1 VILVLFDWGGA
12 KRIVICYSY
21 YQAATF
27 FVAMKLRSRN
37 TDKKSPSPSEATTTT
52 ASFFGDTDSI
62 MSTTNDITA
71 SQQNNTTRRKKRSPL
86 QKLKSLHKNSSS
98 LSKANSISEARK
110 RAAQRNIPPS
120 FTTSKLSR
128 LQELKEAKLR
138 AEERHINGSGSS
150 SIASSSIRTTDTTTS
165 IMSVNGIEVQPIDD
179 ELLLKNNMSTFIT
192 SLFIH
197 TTLLQLIPYFNQYK
211 FTLSIVLTT
220 LQITSFHTLLN
231 SIFIYT
237 FDNINYGQ
245 LNIVKNLEYG
255 KLLYIIEVQ
264 KYTRLVSLS
273 IGLISVLI
281 GLGYSLFLN
290 VGIKWGCHFHFMSS
304 KMCSSSMSDKHEI
317 SLSWY
322 EQIYKTSTFITTR
335 LSVFTLAV
343 LLLGYVLLPNK
354 KKKKKSTNHDKKNNK
369 KRRDENK
376 TLQTMTS
383 VDEES
388 EEDDDDEGDD
398 SCNNSNDQQQRRR
411 KHNNGALTSWSVSFI
426 IATTI
431 AIIFYCSKGVTAT
444 SSSSSSLSPPSFAKR
459 KKSILVAGS
468 LNADTFLP
476 IHRFPSSGENLTL
489 LPGHQPLVDV
499 PGGKGCNQA
508 IACAKLSLSLFKE
521 KKKRAVVSF
530 LGQFGND
537 AAASIL
543 KSALL
548 DNNVYISTHS
558 GYSKVYPSG
567 RGYVMLVPKTGEV
580 SAVVSGGSNLYGW
593 ENWGVKNNDE
603 ETDSAS
609 SRQEDLLTDQDI
621 QDLVSEHSLL
631 LLQCEVPNFV
641 NVRLATAARKVNI
654 PVIVDVCGEDR
665 SMSRDLLEC
674 CDYLI
679 PNETELERLTNSF
692 QQEDSVELS
701 IDHDDMLEQ
710 IQAKIGPSLD
720 LTSIIK
726 SVKTLQRNGASNV
739 LVTLGS
745 KGSILIK
752 KEPHSILYQPACS
765 LPSRMAVVD
774 ETGAGDCYRA
784 GFVTALMEHKEVND
798 DVLQKCMK
806 FASAAGALA
815 VTRQGAV
822 PSIPSREE
830 VEELLNTADSSGKRT
845 EKAIPRG
852 GDTSDDDS
860 FPFMFGS
867 RLNSMKDRLD
877 LVDSP
882 MKTPRDY
889 VKRQATIQGLGCV
902 DFNYPQ
908 HFGDYWTPT
917 EAKKALDEVGL
928 IAGAV
933 CLRYPSKFARG
944 AMNHPDAEMRREA
957 IEITKQAAEAAR
969 ILGCNEV
976 VVWSAYDGYD
986 YPFQVS
992 YQEKWKQIVSAFREC
1007 CDAFPDI
1014 KWSLE
1019 FKPTDENTRFF
1030 TVPSTGAAMLL
1041 VKEID
1046 RPNMG
1051 LTLDMGHMLMAG
1063 ENPAQSIQM
1072 VGSKLFGIQLNDGYT
1087 RLAAEDGMMFGSIH
1101 PSIALEA
1108 MYQLREIN
1116 FSGHLYFDTFPQRTD
1131 PVKEAEYNIRRVKKY
1146 WMAVNNM
1153 DSNEIERIAR
1163 EHDAI
1168 GALELVNDAL
1178 GRR

>member
-1 VILVLFDWGGA
+1 
-12 KRIVICYSY
+12 
-21 YQAATF
+21 
-27 FVAMKLRSRN
+27 MKLKRN
-37 TDKKSPSPSEATTTT
+37 TNKTSPSEATTT
-52 ASFFGDTDSI
+52 ASFFGGDNDSI
-62 MSTTNDITA
+62 MSNNNDNIT
-71 SQQNNTTRRKKRSPL
+71 SQQNNTKRRNKRSPL
-86 QKLKSLHKNSSS
+86 QKLKSLRRNSSS
-98 LSKANSISEARK
+98 SSKANSISEARK

-138 AEERHINGSGSS
+138 AEERQINGSGS

-165 IMSVNGIEVQPIDD
+165 VMSVNGIEVQPIDD
-179 ELLLKNNMSTFIT
+179 ELLLKQNILTFIT
-192 SLFIH
+192 TLFIH
-197 TTLLQLIPYFNQYK
+197 TILLQLTPYFNQYK
-211 FTLSIVLTT
+211 VYTSIILTT
-220 LQITSFHTLLN
+220 LQILSFHTLLN

-264 KYTRLVSLS
+264 KYTKLVSVCV
-273 IGLISVLI
+273 GLISLLI
-281 GLGYSLFLN
+281 GLGYSLVLN
-290 VGIKWGCHFHFMSS
+290 VGIKWGCHLHFMSS
-304 KMCSSSMSDKHEI
+304 KMCSSSMSDEHEM
-317 SLSWY
+317 SSPWY
-322 EQIYKTSTFITTR
+322 EQVYKTSTFIATR

-354 KKKKKSTNHDKKNNK
+354 KKKKKSTTNNK
-369 KRRDENK
+369 QKKKRDENK

-388 EEDDDDEGDD
+388 EEDDEGDD
-398 SCNNSNDQQQRRR
+398 SCSSSNEQQQRRSR
-411 KHNNGALTSWSVSFI
+411 KHNGNGALTSWSVSFI
-426 IATTI
+426 IATTTI
-431 AIIFYCSKGVTAT
+431 AIIVNCSKGVTA
-444 SSSSSSLSPPSFAKR
+444 SSSSSLSPPTSFTKR
-459 KKSILVAGS
+459 QLKPKSILVAGS

-476 IHRFPSSGENLTL
+476 VHRFPSSGENLTL

-508 IACAKLSLSLFKE
+508 IACAKLSLKE

-543 KSALL
+543 KSALV
-548 DNNVYISTHS
+548 DNNVDVSSHS

-567 RGYVMLVPKTGEV
+567 RGYVMLVPNTGEV

-593 ENWGVKNNDE
+593 GDWGVKNNDE
-603 ETDSAS
+603 EMDATS
-609 SRQEDLLTDQDI
+609 SQEDILTDKDI

-641 NVRLATAARKVNI
+641 NVRLAMAARKVNI
-654 PVIVDVCGEDR
+654 PVIVDVGGEDR

-679 PNETELERLTNSF
+679 PNETELERLANSF
-692 QQEDSVELS
+692 QQEVNFESS
-701 IDHDDMLEQ
+701 IDQDEV
-710 IQAKIGPSLD
+710 IQAQIGPSLD

-726 SVKTLQRNGASNV
+726 SVETLQNNGASNV

-745 KGSILIK
+745 KGSILFK
-752 KEPHSILYQPACS
+752 KKPHSILYQPACP
-765 LPSRMAVVD
+765 LPFGSSVVD

-784 GFVTALMEHKEVND
+784 GFVTALLEHNEVND
-798 DVLQKCMK
+798 DALQKCMK
-806 FASAAGALA
+806 FASAAGMLA

-830 VEELLNTADSSGKRT
+830 VEELLNTADSRRT

-852 GDTSDDDS
+852 GDTSDDDT

-882 MKTPRDY
+882 MDTPRDY
-889 VKRQATIQGLGCV
+889 VKRQATIQGLGCA

-928 IAGAV
+928 VAGAV

-944 AMNHPDAEMRREA
+944 AMNHPDADMRREA

-969 ILGCNEV
+969 TLGCNEV

-986 YPFQVS
+986 YPFQVN
-992 YQEKWKQIVSAFREC
+992 YQDKWNQIVSAFQEC

-1063 ENPAQSIQM
+1063 ENPAQSISM
-1072 VGSKLFGIQLNDGYT
+1072 VGERLFGIQLNDGYT

-1116 FSGHLYFDTFPQRTD
+1116 FSGHMYFDTFPQRTD
-1131 PVKEAEYNIRRVKKY
+1131 PVKEAEYNIRQVKKY

-1153 DSNEIERIAR
+1153 DSHEIEKIAR

-1168 GALELVNDAL
+1168 GALELVNNAL
-1178 GRR
+1178 ERR

>member
-1 VILVLFDWGGA
+1 
-12 KRIVICYSY
+12 
-21 YQAATF
+21 
-27 FVAMKLRSRN
+27 MKLRSRN

-62 MSTTNDITA
+62 MSTTNDIT
-71 SQQNNTTRRKKRSPL
+71 SQQSNVKRRNKRSPL
-86 QKLKSLHKNSSS
+86 QKLKSLRKNSSS
-98 LSKANSISEARK
+98 SSKANSISEARK

-150 SIASSSIRTTDTTTS
+150 SVASSSIRTTDTTTS
-165 IMSVNGIEVQPIDD
+165 VMSVNGIEVQPIDD

-197 TTLLQLIPYFNQYK
+197 TTLLLLTPYFNQYK
-211 FTLSIVLTT
+211 FTLSIALTT
-220 LQITSFHTLLN
+220 LQILSFHTLLN

-264 KYTRLVSLS
+264 KYTKYVSV
-273 IGLISVLI
+273 SVGIFSLLI
-281 GLGYSLFLN
+281 GLGYSLILN
-290 VGIKWGCHFHFMSS
+290 VGIKWGCHLHFMSS
-304 KMCSSSMSDKHEI
+304 KMMCSSMSDEHEV
-317 SLSWY
+317 SSPWY
-322 EQIYKTSTFITTR
+322 EQVYKTSTFITTR

-354 KKKKKSTNHDKKNNK
+354 KKKKKKSTTNNK
-369 KRRDENK
+369 QKKKRDESK

-388 EEDDDDEGDD
+388 EEDDDEGDD
-398 SCNNSNDQQQRRR
+398 SCSSSNDQQQRRSM
-411 KHNNGALTSWSVSFI
+411 KHNGNGALTSWSVSFI

-431 AIIFYCSKGVTAT
+431 VIIFYCSKGVTAT

-508 IACAKLSLSLFKE
+508 IACAKLSLSLFMKKE
-521 KKKRAVVSF
+521 KGAEVSF

-537 AAASIL
+537 AAASLL

-548 DNNVYISTHS
+548 DNNVDISSHS

-567 RGYVMLVPKTGEV
+567 RGYVMLVPTTGEV

-593 ENWGVKNNDE
+593 GNWSVKNNDDA
-603 ETDSAS
+603 TDAAS
-609 SRQEDLLTDQDI
+609 SQEDILTDQDI

-631 LLQCEVPNFV
+631 LLQCEVPNLV
-641 NVRLATAARKVNI
+641 NVRLAMAAHEVNI
-654 PVIVDVCGEDR
+654 PVIVDVGGEDR
-665 SMSRDLLEC
+665 SMCRDLLEC

-692 QQEDSVELS
+692 QQEDNVESS
-701 IDHDDMLEQ
+701 IHQDDMLEQ
-710 IQAKIGPSLD
+710 IQAQIGSSLD

-726 SVKTLQRNGASNV
+726 SVQTLQRNGASNV

-745 KGSILIK
+745 KGSILFK
-752 KEPHSILYQPACS
+752 KEPHSILYQPACP
-765 LPSRMAVVD
+765 LPFGSSVVD

-784 GFVTALMEHKEVND
+784 GFATALLEHNEVND

-806 FASAAGALA
+806 IASAAGALA

-830 VEELLNTADSSGKRT
+830 VDELINTADSSGRRT

-852 GDTSDDDS
+852 GDTSNDDS

-986 YPFQVS
+986 YPFQVN
-992 YQEKWKQIVSAFREC
+992 YQDKWNQIVSAFQEC

-1019 FKPTDENTRFF
+1019 FKPTGK
-1030 TVPSTGAAMLL
+1030 SALA
-1041 VKEID
+1041 
-1046 RPNMG
+1046 
-1051 LTLDMGHMLMAG
+1051 
-1063 ENPAQSIQM
+1063 
-1072 VGSKLFGIQLNDGYT
+1072 LF
-1087 RLAAEDGMMFGSIH
+1087 H
-1101 PSIALEA
+1101 
-1108 MYQLREIN
+1108 
-1116 FSGHLYFDTFPQRTD
+1116 H
-1131 PVKEAEYNIRRVKKY
+1131 
-1146 WMAVNNM
+1146 VN
-1153 DSNEIERIAR
+1153 SC
-1163 EHDAI
+1163 
-1168 GALELVNDAL
+1168 V
-1178 GRR
+1178 

>member
-1 VILVLFDWGGA
+1 
-12 KRIVICYSY
+12 
-21 YQAATF
+21 
-27 FVAMKLRSRN
+27 MKLRSRN

-52 ASFFGDTDSI
+52 ASFFGGDNDSI
-62 MSTTNDITA
+62 MSTTNDIT
-71 SQQNNTTRRKKRSPL
+71 SQQSNVKRRNKKRSPL
-86 QKLKSLHKNSSS
+86 QKLKLLRRNSSS
-98 LSKANSISEARK
+98 LSKANSISEARN

-138 AEERHINGSGSS
+138 AEERHINNSGSS

-179 ELLLKNNMSTFIT
+179 ELLLKNNMLTFIT

-197 TTLLQLIPYFNQYK
+197 TILLQLTPYFNQYRVY
-211 FTLSIVLTT
+211 TTIALTT

-245 LNIVKNLEYG
+245 LNMVKNLEYG

-273 IGLISVLI
+273 IGIFSLLI
-281 GLGYSLFLN
+281 GLGYSLLLN
-290 VGIKWGCHFHFMSS
+290 VGIKWGCHLHFMSS
-304 KMCSSSMSDKHEI
+304 KICSSSMSDKHEI
-317 SLSWY
+317 SSPWY
-322 EQIYKTSTFITTR
+322 EQVYKTSTFITTR

-354 KKKKKSTNHDKKNNK
+354 KKKKKKSTNNNNNK

-388 EEDDDDEGDD
+388 EEDDDDNEGD
-398 SCNNSNDQQQRRR
+398 SRSSSDQQQRRSM
-411 KHNNGALTSWSVSFI
+411 KHNGNGALTSWSVSFI

-431 AIIFYCSKGVTAT
+431 AIIFYCSKGVTA
-444 SSSSSSLSPPSFAKR
+444 SSSNSLSLPTSFAKR

-508 IACAKLSLSLFKE
+508 IACAKLSSFMKKE
-521 KKKRAVVSF
+521 KKVVSF

-548 DNNVYISTHS
+548 DNNVDISS
-558 GYSKVYPSG
+558 YGGYSKVYPSG

-593 ENWGVKNNDE
+593 GNWGVKNNDE
-603 ETDSAS
+603 TDATLS
-609 SRQEDLLTDQDI
+609 QEDILTDQDI

-641 NVRLATAARKVNI
+641 NVRLAMAAHKVNI
-654 PVIVDVCGEDR
+654 PVIVDVGGEDR
-665 SMSRDLLEC
+665 PMSRDLLEC

-679 PNETELERLTNSF
+679 PNETELERLARSF
-692 QQEDSVELS
+692 QQEDNVQSS
-701 IDHDDMLEQ
+701 IHQDVMLEQ
-710 IQAKIGPSLD
+710 IQSQIGSSLD
-720 LTSIIK
+720 LSSIIK
-726 SVKTLQRNGASNV
+726 SVVTLQRNGASNV

-745 KGSILIK
+745 KGSILFK
-752 KEPHSILYQPACS
+752 KEPRSILYQPACS
-765 LPSRMAVVD
+765 LPSGMTVVD

-784 GFVTALMEHKEVND
+784 GFVTTLLEHNEVND
-798 DVLQKCMK
+798 NVLQKCMK

-830 VEELLNTADSSGKRT
+830 VDKLLNTVDSRRT

-852 GDTSDDDS
+852 GDTSDDDT

-882 MKTPRDY
+882 MDTPSDY

-908 HFGDYWTPT
+908 HFGDYWTPI

-928 IAGAV
+928 AAGAV

-969 ILGCNEV
+969 TLGCNEV

-986 YPFQVS
+986 YPFQVN
-992 YQEKWKQIVSAFREC
+992 YQEKWNQIVSAFQEC

-1063 ENPAQSIQM
+1063 ENPAQSISM
-1072 VGSKLFGIQLNDGYT
+1072 VGERLFGIQLNDGYT

-1116 FSGHLYFDTFPQRTD
+1116 FSGHMYFDTFPQRTD
-1131 PVKEAEYNIRRVKKY
+1131 PVKEAEYNIRQVKKY

-1168 GALELVNDAL
+1168 DALELVNNAL
-1178 GRR
+1178 GR